1 MFAPKTSSWSRRQV
15 MIEDPLVNSESSGLV
30 VFRPLSTFA
39 VKTWARCE
47 DTKLQNLL
55 ERAATPAGAA
65 DM

>member
-1 MFAPKTSSWSRRQV
+1 
-15 MIEDPLVNSESSGLV
+15 MIEVPLVNSEISGLV
-30 VFRPLSTFA
+30 VFRPLITFA